1 MIEGAVNAASQAIV
15 GLVLRGPSGQARAVD
30 AVVDTGFDR
39 FLTLPPAMVTD
50 LDLAFAGYSRVVL
63 ADGSDVAFAG
73 YSRVVLADG
82 SDVALDSYAVAG
94 YSRVV
99 LADGSDVALDTVLWD
114 GRPRRVVAYVSE
126 AAPLVGMALLAGY
139 QLCVDVEDGG
149 RVVIEASA

>member
-15 GLVLRGPSGQARAVD
+15 GPVLRGPSGQARAVD

-39 FLTLPPAMVTD
+39 FLTLSPVMVTD

-63 ADGSDVAFAG
+63 ADGSDVA
-73 YSRVVLADG
+73 
-82 SDVALDSYAVAG
+82 LDSYAV
-94 YSRVV
+94 
-99 LADGSDVALDTVLWD
+99 TVLWD
-114 GRPRRVVAYVSE
+114 GRPRRVVAYVSD
-126 AAPLVGMALLAGY
+126 AAPLVGMSLLAGY

>member
-63 ADGSDVAFAG
+63 ADGSDVA
-73 YSRVVLADG
+73 
-82 SDVALDSYAVAG
+82 LDSYAV
-94 YSRVV
+94 
-99 LADGSDVALDTVLWD
+99 TVLWD
-114 GRPRRVVAYVSE
+114 GRPRRVVAYVSD
-126 AAPLVGMALLAGY
+126 AAPLVGMSLLAGY

>member
-63 ADGSDVAFAG
+63 ADGSDVALAG

-82 SDVALDSYAVAG
+82 SDVALDSYAV
-94 YSRVV
+94 
-99 LADGSDVALDTVLWD
+99 TVLWD